1 MKWFLQNARNRL
13 SFAVRNP
20 GYALRSVLREVT
32 LADERFL
39 ATATGAPTSKIRKF
53 LQEPFSSES
62 FSTHLEEGQRTFDE
76 LKLTSADLY
85 AKKVLIQYVVTRAM
99 MPEVIVETGVANG
112 VSTAYLLLALEQNRK
127 GTLHSIEIGDPAY
140 LPPGRSP
147 GWFVPEWLQKPWQMH
162 IGDSKRLLPELLRRL
177 GEIDLFIHDSLHT
190 YEHMGFEFRAAYPHL
205 RRGGVLLADDALW
218 NPAFPEFAREVE
230 SRAARV
236 IRGVGVLRK
245 DGK

>member
-1 MKWFLQNARNRL
+1 VKWFLQNARNRL

-20 GYALRSVLREVT
+20 GYALQSVLRDVI

-39 ATATGAPTSKIRKF
+39 AAATGAPTSKIRKF

-62 FSTHLEEGQRTFDE
+62 FLRHLHEGQRTFEE
-76 LKLTSADLY
+76 LKLTSADIY
-85 AKKVLIQYVVTRAM
+85 AKKVLIQYVVARAM
-99 MPEVIVETGVANG
+99 APEVILETGVANG
-112 VSTAYLLLALEQNRK
+112 VSTAYLLLALKRNEK

-147 GWFVPEWLQKPWQMH
+147 GWFVPEWLQARWKMH
-162 IGDSKRLLPELLRRL
+162 IGDSKMLLPEMLHQL

-205 RRGGVLLADDALW
+205 RQGGVLLADDALW
-218 NPAFPEFAREVE
+218 NPAFPEFAGEVE
-230 SRAARV
+230 SRTARV

-245 DGK
+245 NGK